1 MIVECTHSIH
11 DPIKKNSLPLFRSP
25 ALKTKSKQ
33 AGQISM
39 LKSDVQLFSRL
50 YIVMRHRE
58 GDMNTFFKHENHPYP
73 PSLSDRGKLVQGK
86 KSDLLSVLVQ
96 KIQTEPLFSFD
107 VNILDGAAVVHFLS
121 TTSIST
127 FNDYA
132 GRVFIPHIMKKM
144 ESSKRVDVV
153 WDTYIADSIKESVR
167 ERRGKGI
174 RRKVIGKNKV
184 PSNWPDF
191 LRDSTNKQ
199 ELFNFLSNKVALTE
213 CPDGKQIFIT
223 SGTAVIS
230 RGTSRSMPLCGHE
243 EADTRILFHLQDALA
258 TGSTTCLVRTVRIN
272 FSFG

>member
-1 MIVECTHSIH
+1 MIVERTRSIH
-11 DPIKKNSLPLFRSP
+11 DPINKNSLHLFRSP
-25 ALKTKSKQ
+25 TLKTKSKQ

-39 LKSDVQLFSRL
+39 LKSDVQLFSHL

-73 PSLSDRGKLVQGK
+73 PSLSDRGKLFEC
-86 KSDLLSVLVQ
+86 SSPEDTNRAS
-96 KIQTEPLFSFD
+96 ISFD
-107 VNILDGAAVVHFLS
+107 INILDGAAVVHFLS

-132 GRVFIPHIMKKM
+132 GSVFIPHIMKKL

-153 WDTYIADSIKESVR
+153 WDTYIADSMKESVR

-174 RRKVIGKNKV
+174 RRKVIGKNKI

-223 SGTAVIS
+223 SGTTVIS
-230 RGTSRSMPLCGHE
+230 RAACRFVGMKKRTQECFFTCKMLLPL
-243 EADTRILFHLQDALA
+243 ALPPA
-258 TGSTTCLVRTVRIN
+258 WCAQWVLMLL
-272 FSFG
+272 